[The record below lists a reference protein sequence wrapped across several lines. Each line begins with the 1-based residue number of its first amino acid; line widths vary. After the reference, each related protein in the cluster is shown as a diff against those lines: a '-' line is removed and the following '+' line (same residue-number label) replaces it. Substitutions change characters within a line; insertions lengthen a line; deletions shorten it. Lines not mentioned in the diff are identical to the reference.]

1 AAGLAQ
7 SLDRG
12 LDDRHA
18 LPEIGFW
25 VQGGVDLG
33 FRKELRDLR
42 LRVEGLAKVDR
53 FCPSGLRGLP
63 HELVRL
69 LATESLAGEGHHHG
83 LRHDLS
89 VRRLEVRPH
98 AVREHAEGPEDLRCA
113 REHLVDQDTGV
124 RQQDPLGGAI
134 RQGSLIAADWTSIAL
149 GPNAAL
155 VPTAPDILPTTIRGA
170 TSRRRSRCR
179 ATSEANT
186 AILRPKVIGTAA

>member
-1 AAGLAQ
+1 SWVDRNGSRVEDFGRARARRRGTATAETTGAAGLAQ

-42 LRVEGLAKVDR
+42 LRQEGLAKLDR

-69 LATESLAGEGHHHG
+69 LTTESLAG
-83 LRHDLS
+83 
-89 VRRLEVRPH
+89 
-98 AVREHAEGPEDLRCA
+98 
-113 REHLVDQDTGV
+113 
-124 RQQDPLGGAI
+124 
-134 RQGSLIAADWTSIAL
+134 
-149 GPNAAL
+149 
-155 VPTAPDILPTTIRGA
+155 
-170 TSRRRSRCR
+170 
-179 ATSEANT
+179 T
-186 AILRPKVIGTAA
+186 AIITASLMTCQCLCGL